1 MNTRRAWGV
10 WLTGVLIYMAAVL
23 QRSSFGV
30 AGLTA
35 AKHFG
40 ASAALVSVFVVLQLA
55 VYAAG
60 QLPMGLLLDRY
71 GTRVMLMAGAI
82 CMGLGQTLVALA
94 STVPVAIV
102 GRVLVGLGD
111 AMTFN
116 STIRLV
122 PYWFSARSVPILTQL
137 TGSMGQLGQVLSA
150 VPFLALLT
158 GSGWRPAFFS
168 AAAVSAVMVVLAF
181 AVVRNA
187 PAGAWR
193 PNRSGSL
200 RTLVTTARPVLANA
214 GTQLGFW
221 IHFTTSFSGV
231 VFPLMWGFP
240 FLTAGLGISHHLASA
255 YLSVVALAG
264 IPISPIFGRLTAH
277 YPEHR
282 TALALT
288 TIWAQII
295 FWIAVLL
302 WPGRPPAL
310 LLLVLVIAIA
320 SGGPGSSIAFDYART
335 SHPAERVGSAT
346 GVTIM
351 GGFIGGL
358 VSILVIG
365 LTLDWLAPGGSYSHG
380 AFCIAMATQ
389 MPLFVIGI
397 LGITFSRRKFGRVRT
412 AKPPAAKLATRTGT
426 AAAAGRAGGAAA
438 ADHA

>member
-10 WLTGVLIYMAAVL
+10 WLTGVLIYMIAVL

-40 ASAALVSVFVVLQLA
+40 ASAGLVSVFVVLQLA
-55 VYAAG
+55 VYAGG

-71 GTRVMLMAGAI
+71 GTRRMLMAGAI
-82 CMGLGQTLVALA
+82 CMGLGQLLVGLA
-94 STVPVAIV
+94 NTVPLAIL

-122 PYWFSARSVPILTQL
+122 PYWFSSRHVPILTQL

-168 AAAVSAVMVVLAF
+168 AAAVSAAMVVLAF
-181 AVVRNA
+181 AIVRNA

-200 RTLVTTARPVLANA
+200 RTLVETARPVLANP

-264 IPISPIFGRLTAH
+264 IPISPVFGRLTAH
-277 YPEHR
+277 YPERR

-288 TIWAQII
+288 TIWAQIV
-295 FWIAVLL
+295 FWIVVLL

-310 LLLVLVIAIA
+310 LLIVLVVAIA

-365 LTLDWLAPGGSYSHG
+365 LTLDWLSPGGSYSHG

-389 MPLFVIGI
+389 LPLFVIGI
-397 LGITFSRRKFGRVRT
+397 FGISFSKRKFGRVRT
-412 AKPPAAKLATRTGT
+412 VTPPAAKLATS
-426 AAAAGRAGGAAA
+426 AGAAAA